1 MEIKINSLSRAILFF
16 FVFSF
21 TGCREYKSSV
31 GTLGVPKTGVRLE
44 NKVAEKRVDVYFGD
58 KFFTSY
64 IYPDNIEKACLWPV
78 LTSKGTEITRKY
90 PMKKAPGESFDHPH
104 HVGIWLTYGDVNGI
118 DYWGNSDSVPSDQK
132 YRYGT
137 IRNQEI
143 VSIKSGKGRGALTTR
158 ANWDG
163 GGRTQIREETT
174 YNFNDRGNIRIIDW
188 ISTLTAQEDI
198 LFKDTKEG
206 MFAIRVGR
214 ELEMPSKEPVTL
226 TDSYGNPTVIKA
238 VNNDLVSGDYLS
250 SEGKTGANVWASRA
264 VWMKLFGKYK
274 DEDVSVIII
283 DQKKNPGYPTYWH
296 ARGYG
301 LFSAN
306 PLGQEIF
313 SGGKEVFNLR
323 LKKGESIRFAFR
335 TVICSGKIMD
345 GEINRLATEF
355 SKEY

>member
-1 MEIKINSLSRAILFF
+1 MKIKINSLGQVIIFF
-16 FVFSF
+16 LVFSF
-21 TGCREYKSSV
+21 TGCTGYKSLA
-31 GTLGVPKTGVRLE
+31 GTLEVPKTGVRLE
-44 NKVAEKRVDVYFGD
+44 NKVAEKRVDIYFGD
-58 KFFTSY
+58 NFFTSY
-64 IYPDNIEKACLWPV
+64 IYPDNIKKSCLWPV

-118 DYWGNSDSVPSDQK
+118 DYWGNSDSVPSNQK
-132 YRYGT
+132 CRYGT

-143 VSIKSGKGRGALTTR
+143 VSVKSGKGRGNLSTR

-163 GGRTQIREETT
+163 GGRTQVKEETT
-174 YNFNDRGNIRIIDW
+174 YYFIDRGNVRIIDW

-198 LFKDTKEG
+198 LFKDNKEG

-214 ELEMPSKEPVTL
+214 ELELPSKEPVTL

-238 VNNDLVSGDYLS
+238 INNDLVSGDYLS
-250 SEGKTGANVWASRA
+250 SEGKTGANVWATRA
-264 VWMKLFGKYK
+264 RWMKLFGKYK
-274 DEDVSVIII
+274 DEDVLVIII
-283 DQKKNPGYPTYWH
+283 DHKKNPGYPTYWH

-306 PLGQEIF
+306 PLAQKVF
-313 SGGKEVFNLR
+313 SEGKEELNLS
-323 LKKGESIRFAFR
+323 LKKGESARFAFR
-335 TVICSGKIMD
+335 TVICSGKITD
-345 GEINRLATEF
+345 DEINRLASEF